1 MICFLSNCQF
11 LILLYLFCCQELFYE
26 DRHYHEHCFRCFR
39 CDRSL
44 ADEPFTSQEDAL
56 LCNDCYCNEFS
67 SKCVACDKI
76 VMPGKGSEQLCLER
90 FKCWQWRLFPS
101 VPLYFCFS
109 EVREVGF
116 SFFNHE
122 IVQRRKWLVQFCIE
136 HIMHLTVPYIMV
148 FHSPTKHQSH
158 HTAFYFPCTT
168 QIQISRW
175 IGKMTMEKDDI
186 VNSMSQGI
194 IESIKWQIRHR
205 KERGFWKKERGKSDK
220 DEDPGLSSGQVWM
233 WQ

>member
-1 MICFLSNCQF
+1 MHHSDGTMQRISNSPPFTHHRHSSHVHPNASLTSAPVGTKLVLMFSLFLICLFEIFVFIPWKYIWRDFKDCQF

-90 FKCWQWRLFPS
+90 FKCWHWRLFPS

-109 EVREVGF
+109 EVRESWRG
-116 SFFNHE
+116 
-122 IVQRRKWLVQFCIE
+122 R
-136 HIMHLTVPYIMV
+136 
-148 FHSPTKHQSH
+148 
-158 HTAFYFPCTT
+158 
-168 QIQISRW
+168 IQLF
-175 IGKMTMEKDDI
+175 
-186 VNSMSQGI
+186 Q
-194 IESIKWQIRHR
+194 
-205 KERGFWKKERGKSDK
+205 
-220 DEDPGLSSGQVWM
+220 P
-233 WQ
+233 